1 MVTLHTCIYVFIHSS
16 NILYVCIALYD
27 CSYKNSDVVKL
38 ESGIKILVKYL
49 TTFKDGGQ

>member
-27 CSYKNSDVVKL
+27 RSYKSSEAGKWHQNFS
-38 ESGIKILVKYL
+38 KIL
-49 TTFKDGGQ
+49 DNI